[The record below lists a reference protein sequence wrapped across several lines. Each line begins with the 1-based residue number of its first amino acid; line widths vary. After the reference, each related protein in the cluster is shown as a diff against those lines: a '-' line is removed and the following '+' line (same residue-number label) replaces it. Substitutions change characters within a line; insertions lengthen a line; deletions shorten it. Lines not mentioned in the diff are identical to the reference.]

1 MVEGEEELCLRKWL
15 KNLQKKLAIWY
26 FRKAFNL
33 KNHTNEREDK
43 TNASEI

>member
-1 MVEGEEELCLRKWL
+1 LKAGGELYLRKWL

-33 KNHTNEREDK
+33 KKHTKKKEEK
-43 TNASEI
+43 VNASEI